1 MSEDRIVEMV
11 QENFRNLR
19 EDLTHRLDRIES
31 KIDKF
36 VTKED
41 CKKNRQNCVRQ
52 TTIQQSELS
61 LKKVTAIGGIIAATI
76 TTSATA
82 VLSILKV
89 FYP

>member
-1 MSEDRIVEMV
+1 VSEDRIVDMV

-31 KIDKF
+31 KIDQM
-36 VTKED
+36 VTKDD
-41 CKKNRQNCVRQ
+41 CKKNRQNCIRD
-52 TTIQQSELS
+52 TTIRQSELS
-61 LKKVTAIGGIIAATI
+61 LKKVTAIGGIITATI
-76 TTSATA
+76 TASATA